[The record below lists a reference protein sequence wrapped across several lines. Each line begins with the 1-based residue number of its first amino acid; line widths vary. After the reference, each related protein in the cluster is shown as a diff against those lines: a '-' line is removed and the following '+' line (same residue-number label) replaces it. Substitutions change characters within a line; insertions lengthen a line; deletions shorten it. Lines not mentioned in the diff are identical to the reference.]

1 MYYEML
7 EPCRYIFWFFGKLFI
22 SDDQIYIY
30 ILKFLLR
37 SGVGGVVGLGVEGAD
52 PASDCE
58 SGDGEPDTEPAENKK
73 HSIDILL

>member
-1 MYYEML
+1 MYT
-7 EPCRYIFWFFGKLFI
+7 R
-22 SDDQIYIY
+22 Y

-73 HSIDILL
+73 HSTDILL

>member
-1 MYYEML
+1 MKCLNLAGTYSCFL
-7 EPCRYIFWFFGKLFI
+7 ENYLFLMI
-22 SDDQIYIY
+22 RYIY

>member
-1 MYYEML
+1 MI
-7 EPCRYIFWFFGKLFI
+7 R
-22 SDDQIYIY
+22 YIY

>member
-7 EPCRYIFWFFGKLFI
+7 EPCRYIFWFFENYLFLMI
-22 SDDQIYIY
+22 RYIY

>member
-1 MYYEML
+1 MKCLNLAGTYFGFFENYL
-7 EPCRYIFWFFGKLFI
+7 IFLMI
-22 SDDQIYIY
+22 RYIY

-73 HSIDILL
+73 HSTDILL